1 MRRLA
6 LILIAAAIAATGAS
20 DKKPKP
26 HGAFTPIIAKQRLT
40 YSSEQLN
47 GKERVLSVY
56 EGTYLRASNG
66 SEVALLGPVVNGK
79 VSAPTE
85 GRLRIARDGAT
96 YKLDFKTKT
105 ATLVATEKTPLTPR
119 TYTPMKEQGGKSKPP
134 KKAPV
139 AKKPVVEAKGKSNA
153 KNKTVKSDI
162 PDSLEENIG
171 DFAGYET
178 INGFKCAGMVLRD
191 HGSQTGVA
199 WREVKHDLMVRLET
213 IFGSNDDH
221 VLVTLERFEVDM
233 KQEPEASFFELP
245 GGWTV
250 IAPTA
255 AEPET
260 KPKPVEQRP

>member
-6 LILIAAAIAATGAS
+6 FFLIAAAIAAPAAS

-26 HGAFTPIIAKQRLT
+26 HGVFTPIIAKQRLT

-47 GKERVLSVY
+47 GKERVLYVY
-56 EGTYLRASNG
+56 EGSYLRASNG
-66 SEVALLGPVVNGK
+66 SEVATLGPVVNGR
-79 VSAPTE
+79 VTAPTE
-85 GRLRIARDGAT
+85 GRLRIARDGTT

-105 ATLVATEKTPLTPR
+105 ATLVATEKTPLSPR
-119 TYTPMKEQGGKSKPP
+119 VYSAMKEESPKTKAP
-134 KKAPV
+134 KKDS
-139 AKKPVVEAKGKSNA
+139 KK
-153 KNKTVKSDI
+153 KTAKSDI

-171 DFAGYET
+171 DFAGYEN
-178 INGFKCAGMVLRD
+178 INGFKCGGTVLRD

-199 WREVKHDLMVRLET
+199 WREMKHDLLVRLDT

-233 KQEPEASFFELP
+233 RQEPEATFFELP

-255 AEPET
+255 PQPEPT
-260 KPKPVEQRP
+260 PKP